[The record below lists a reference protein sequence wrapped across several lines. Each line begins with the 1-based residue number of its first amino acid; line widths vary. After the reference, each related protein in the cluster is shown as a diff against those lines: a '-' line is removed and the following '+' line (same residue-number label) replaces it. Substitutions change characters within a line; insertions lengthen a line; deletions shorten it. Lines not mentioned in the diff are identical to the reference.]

1 MIEEVFSIELGI
13 SEKLILKRNRYKGAS
28 EKRISIVSGIHGD
41 ELEGQMVCFLL
52 NDFLQKNQEKIK
64 GIIDIYPSVNPLG
77 LDSISRNIPFYDT
90 DLNRIFP
97 GSQKGSLPE
106 RLANALVESV
116 KGSEIVI
123 DIHSSNI
130 FLKELPQVRIN
141 SIYAKKLVPLAQLLN
156 VDFIWVHQPVD
167 SLSSTFT
174 CTMNKLG
181 SKALLIEMGIG
192 LRINKDYCYQIFYGI
207 VNLLIKKGFL
217 DYKLDIPIKNPLLS
231 PKGKIYFVNAN
242 QSGVFIPEV
251 EHGKYIKQ
259 GEEIGKVVSSITGK
273 ILETVLSPADGL
285 IFTLREYPLV
295 YEGSLIARIF
305 GE

>member
-1 MIEEVFSIELGI
+1 MVEEVFSIELGA
-13 SEKLILKRNRYKGAS
+13 SEKLTLKRNRYKGTS

-52 NDFLQKNQEKIK
+52 NDFLQKNQEKIT

-90 DLNRIFP
+90 DLNRVFP
-97 GSQKGSLPE
+97 GFQKRSLPE

-130 FLKELPQVRIN
+130 FLKELPQIRIN
-141 SIYAKKLVPLAQLLN
+141 SIYAKKLVPLAQYLN
-156 VDFIWVHQPVD
+156 VNFIWVHQPVD

-207 VNLLIKKGFL
+207 INLLIKEGFL
-217 DYKLDIPIKNPLLS
+217 DYKLDISIKKPLLS
-231 PKGKIYFVNAN
+231 PGGKIHFINAN
-242 QSGVFIPEV
+242 QSGIFISET
-251 EHGKYIKQ
+251 EHGSYVKKGQIL
-259 GEEIGKVVSSITGK
+259 GKIVSSLTGK
-273 ILETVLSPADGL
+273 ILETVLSPVDGL
-285 IFTLREYPLV
+285 LFTLREYPVV
-295 YEGSLIARIF
+295 YEGSLIGRIF
-305 GE
+305 SE